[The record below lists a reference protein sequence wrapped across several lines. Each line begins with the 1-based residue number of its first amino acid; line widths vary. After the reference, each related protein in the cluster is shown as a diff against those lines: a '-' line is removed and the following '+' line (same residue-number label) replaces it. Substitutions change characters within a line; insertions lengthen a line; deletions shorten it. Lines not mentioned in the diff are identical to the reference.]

1 MTGEPVID
9 LGKFPD
15 MAGLVAYGKS
25 RGVGLGWYQNDCGCT
40 EEVELGRNYAGDI
53 RSLDK
58 LGVRIVQ
65 YKALSHRNLIILTR
79 ENHNRVRAWRY
90 HDQYAPGVATCATS
104 SIDADHVC
112 TIHVR

>member
-58 LGVRIVQ
+58 LGVRLVQ
-65 YKALSHRNLIILTR
+65 YKALPHRNLIILTR
-79 ENHNRVRAWRY
+79 ENHNRVRG
-90 HDQYAPGVATCATS
+90 DTTISMLPKVATCATS
-104 SIDADHVC
+104 SINADHVC

>member
-65 YKALSHRNLIILTR
+65 YKALFHRNLIILTR
-79 ENHNRVRAWRY
+79 ENHNRVRA
-90 HDQYAPGVATCATS
+90 
-104 SIDADHVC
+104 
-112 TIHVR
+112 